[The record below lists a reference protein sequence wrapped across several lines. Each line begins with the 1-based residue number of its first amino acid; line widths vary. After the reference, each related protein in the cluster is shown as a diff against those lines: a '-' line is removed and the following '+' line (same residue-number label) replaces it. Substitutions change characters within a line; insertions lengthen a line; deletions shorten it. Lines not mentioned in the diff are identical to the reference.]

1 VIGND
6 ENNEVK
12 SDIKDLSFFF
22 FFFLFIETKRSRT
35 KILVL
40 KTGTINNPFM

>member
-22 FFFLFIETKRSRT
+22 FFFFLETKRSRT